1 MHAVRRRI
9 LRQLLLR
16 IEAMKI
22 GFTFIERGENGE
34 IENVELEPFES
45 LVECCSAAQS
55 VVHAGLPRTVERVE
69 VVPCEYDGAR
79 CHPQVMS
86 VMKTFRRSAQ

>member
-22 GFTFIERGENGE
+22 GFTFIERGENGA

-45 LVECCSAAQS
+45 LVECCSAAEKL
-55 VVHAGLPRTVERVE
+55 VNANPTRTLARIE
-69 VVPCEYDGAR
+69 VVPCEYDDGR